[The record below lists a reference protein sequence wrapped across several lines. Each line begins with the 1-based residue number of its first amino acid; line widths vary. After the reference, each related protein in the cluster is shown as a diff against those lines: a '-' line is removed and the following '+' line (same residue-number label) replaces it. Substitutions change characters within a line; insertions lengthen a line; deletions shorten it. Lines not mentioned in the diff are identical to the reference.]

1 MCILLRGHAQEC
13 GRVYGNTVPASG
25 NHPISRSCFSTCA
38 VVAFLT
44 SRVLANS
51 VAFTLSSFPITPSFL
66 SILARLLVSY
76 LQIPTMR
83 TRSIEYVKEYV
94 VHER

>member
-1 MCILLRGHAQEC
+1 MHRNVAVFTETPYLLRVIIRYHVLVFQ
-13 GRVYGNTVPASG
+13 
-25 NHPISRSCFSTCA
+25 
-38 VVAFLT
+38 
-44 SRVLANS
+44 RVLS
-51 VAFTLSSFPITPSFL
+51 WLFWHRVFLLILSRLHFPVFAITPSFL